1 MLSYSFYILLI
12 QAWFGAVIIT
22 VNLPFVVYDPAVFN
36 RVIGNRGTQI
46 ELWAW
51 IMWMFLG
58 LPLGAILV
66 NVFRRT
72 GPMVDVMA
80 RYRAS
85 PLQIGPNERPLFT
98 ACVIV
103 GTIILGLTGYRLATM
118 GDLPIMNA
126 LRTDDVNETLLLRR
140 NFRMST
146 GFGTEI
152 LSSVFSFTVIVWMSY
167 VAYAVMSVTKL
178 SRWRVLFCVTFVA
191 SLVLHSANSTISPT
205 FVYLLGFMIVRSML
219 GQPVIRTIEVIGGLA
234 LLVLMQ
240 IVLKGADRDV
250 VLVLKESIVGRIM
263 TGQLLGYYMTRN
275 VFPDLENFIGFA
287 STGTKIH
294 ELLGWP
300 SSESYGILTMIRY
313 NALGVESGTAG
324 HMTTIFMGEA
334 WANFGYV
341 GLVIAPLWV
350 GAVVQALNISFVTRP
365 KTMVLVGLY
374 AALATT
380 LGYHTDIISF
390 YYPLGTVLFV
400 SGVGVIILVARF
412 FGASS
417 SDQARPGA
425 PRPRRR

>member
-1 MLSYSFYILLI
+1 MLEIVLVLTSIGILAASILLYRHAAGDVALGKLNMLSYSFYILLI

-178 SRWRVLFCVTFVA
+178 SRWRVLFCVTKELMLCMNWLVWVKTCKTICKFVA
-191 SLVLHSANSTISPT
+191 S
-205 FVYLLGFMIVRSML
+205 
-219 GQPVIRTIEVIGGLA
+219 
-234 LLVLMQ
+234 
-240 IVLKGADRDV
+240 
-250 VLVLKESIVGRIM
+250 
-263 TGQLLGYYMTRN
+263 
-275 VFPDLENFIGFA
+275 
-287 STGTKIH
+287 TK
-294 ELLGWP
+294 
-300 SSESYGILTMIRY
+300 
-313 NALGVESGTAG
+313 
-324 HMTTIFMGEA
+324 
-334 WANFGYV
+334 
-341 GLVIAPLWV
+341 
-350 GAVVQALNISFVTRP
+350 
-365 KTMVLVGLY
+365 
-374 AALATT
+374 
-380 LGYHTDIISF
+380 
-390 YYPLGTVLFV
+390 
-400 SGVGVIILVARF
+400 
-412 FGASS
+412 
-417 SDQARPGA
+417 
-425 PRPRRR
+425 